1 MRTITIKKAN
11 KGCFSVLL
19 FFGTFLTL
27 NAQVQDSL
35 TINTGNVASAIGF
48 QTQATGA
55 YSFASGNNSI
65 ASGES
70 STAFGYMSSA
80 TGIYSFAAGYKSIA
94 TSQTSIAIGYE
105 AKSND
110 FKSVAIG
117 EFSETNKPQSYAFG
131 QNCKTIASQSIA
143 IGRYMQTNAS
153 GAIAFGS
160 STSYGPMINDI
171 NNSLMIG
178 FNSTKPTFF
187 VGPSPSYTGIGN
199 VGIGTTDPKA
209 RLQIA
214 DGDIFIQD
222 INKGIIMK
230 SPDGS
235 CWRGTMNN
243 SGQLEFVKL
252 TDCENLTTNSNEGT
266 EINSIKVFPN
276 PSKEYFE
283 VKCSASDCQ
292 KYNTISIYGTNGN
305 LVFSQPFNS
314 ETTRI
319 STCNF
324 KSGSYVLKL
333 HGGQESFSDI
343 VVITH

>member
-1 MRTITIKKAN
+1 MRTITFEKAN
-11 KGCFSVLL
+11 KRYFSFLL
-19 FFGTFLTL
+19 LFGTFLTL

-55 YSFASGNNSI
+55 YSFAAGNNSI

-70 STAFGYMSSA
+70 STALGNMSSA

-94 TSQTSIAIGYE
+94 SSQTSIAIGYE
-105 AKSND
+105 AKSTYA
-110 FKSVAIG
+110 KSFAIG
-117 EFSETNKPQSYAFG
+117 EVSETKASQSYAFG
-131 QNCKTIASQSIA
+131 QHCITIAVQSLA

-160 STSYGPMINDI
+160 STSTGPMINAI
-171 NNSLMIG
+171 PNSLMIG
-178 FNSTKPTFF
+178 FNSTIPTFF
-187 VGPSPSYTGIGN
+187 VGPSPSYTGFGN

-230 SPDGS
+230 SPDGN
-235 CWRGTMNN
+235 CWRGTLNN
-243 SGQLEFVKL
+243 FGLIEFVKL
-252 TDCENLTTNSNEGT
+252 ADCENLTTKINDGT
-266 EINSIKVFPN
+266 ENNPIKVYPN

-283 VKCSASDCQ
+283 VKCSALDCQ
-292 KYNTISIYGTNGN
+292 KYSTISVYGTTGN

-319 STCNF
+319 STSNF

-333 HGGQESFSDI
+333 HGGQESFTDI

>member
-11 KGCFSVLL
+11 KWFLSIL
-19 FFGTFLTL
+19 FVFGTILTL

-48 QTQATGA
+48 QTQATGS

-70 STAFGYMSSA
+70 STALGNMSSA
-80 TGIYSFAAGYKSIA
+80 TGIYSLAAGYKAIA
-94 TSQTSIAIGYE
+94 SSQTSIAIGYE
-105 AKSND
+105 AKSNY

-117 EFSETNKPQSYAFG
+117 EFSETKATQSYAFG
-131 QNCKTIASQSIA
+131 QNCITNAAGSLA
-143 IGRYMQTNAS
+143 IGRYMQTYAS

-160 STSYGPMINDI
+160 STSYGPMINNI
-171 NNSLMIG
+171 PNSLMIG
-178 FNSTKPTFF
+178 FNSTIPTFF
-187 VGPSPSYTGIGN
+187 VGTSSSYTGIGN

-252 TDCENLTTNSNEGT
+252 MDCENLTTKSNEGT

-283 VKCSASDCQ
+283 VKCSATDCQ
-292 KYNTISIYGTNGN
+292 KYKTISIYGTTGN

-319 STCNF
+319 STSNF
-324 KSGSYVLKL
+324 NSGSYVLKL
-333 HGGQESFSDI
+333 HGGQESFTDI
-343 VVITH
+343 VVISH

>member
-1 MRTITIKKAN
+1 M
-11 KGCFSVLL
+11 
-19 FFGTFLTL
+19 TL

-48 QTQATGA
+48 QTKATGA

-70 STAFGYMSSA
+70 STALGNMSSA
-80 TGIYSFAAGYKSIA
+80 TGNYSFAAGYKSIA
-94 TSQTSIAIGYE
+94 SSQTSIAIGYE

-110 FKSVAIG
+110 FKSIAIG
-117 EFSETNKPQSYAFG
+117 EFSETKETQSYAFG
-131 QNCKTIASQSIA
+131 QNCITIAGQSLA

-214 DGDIFIQD
+214 DGDIYIQD

-252 TDCENLTTNSNEGT
+252 TDCENLTTKSNEGT
-266 EINSIKVFPN
+266 ENNSIKVFPN
-276 PSKEYFE
+276 PSKDFFE
-283 VKCSASDCQ
+283 VKCSASDCK
-292 KYNTISIYGTNGN
+292 KYNMISVYGTTGN
-305 LVFSQPFNS
+305 LVLSQPFNS

-319 STCNF
+319 STSNF
-324 KSGSYVLKL
+324 KSGSYILKL
-333 HGGQESFSDI
+333 HGGQDNFSDI
-343 VVITH
+343 LVITH

>member
-11 KGCFSVLL
+11 KWFLSIL
-19 FFGTFLTL
+19 FVFGTILTL

-70 STAFGYMSSA
+70 STALGNMSSA

-94 TSQTSIAIGYE
+94 ASQTSIAIGYE
-105 AKSND
+105 AKSNYA
-110 FKSVAIG
+110 KSFAIG
-117 EFSETNKPQSYAFG
+117 EYSETKANQSYAFG
-131 QNCKTIASQSIA
+131 QNCITNADGSIA

-160 STSYGPMINDI
+160 STSTGPMINGI

-199 VGIGTTDPKA
+199 VGIGTTNPIA

-214 DGDIFIQD
+214 EGDIFIQD

-230 SPDGS
+230 SPDGN
-235 CWRGTMNN
+235 CWRGTLNN
-243 SGQLEFVKL
+243 SGQIEFVKL
-252 TDCENLTTNSNEGT
+252 ADCENLTTKSNEGT

-283 VKCSASDCQ
+283 VKCSESDRQ
-292 KYNTISIYGTNGN
+292 KYNTISIYGTTGN

-319 STCNF
+319 STNNF
-324 KSGSYVLKL
+324 KSGSYILKL
-333 HGGQESFSDI
+333 HGGQDSFSDI
-343 VVITH
+343 LVITH